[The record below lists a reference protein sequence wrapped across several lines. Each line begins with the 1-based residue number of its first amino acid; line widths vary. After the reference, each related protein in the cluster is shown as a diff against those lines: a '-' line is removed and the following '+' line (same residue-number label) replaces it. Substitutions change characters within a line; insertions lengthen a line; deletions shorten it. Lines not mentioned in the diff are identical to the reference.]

1 MASRLLGRDVQGLG
15 SLCHCGNKW
24 QVMVALSTLRV
35 PVPVGIINMFSRNS
49 WNERRPCGHNSALHC
64 FVVGDPLM
72 WRERRCGH
80 ISRATFSIGQH

>member
-35 PVPVGIINMFSRNS
+35 PVPLGIINMYFPQFM
-49 WNERRPCGHNSALHC
+49 ERTTPLWPYWSFALFCGGWPGL
-64 FVVGDPLM
+64 
-72 WRERRCGH
+72 
-80 ISRATFSIGQH
+80 